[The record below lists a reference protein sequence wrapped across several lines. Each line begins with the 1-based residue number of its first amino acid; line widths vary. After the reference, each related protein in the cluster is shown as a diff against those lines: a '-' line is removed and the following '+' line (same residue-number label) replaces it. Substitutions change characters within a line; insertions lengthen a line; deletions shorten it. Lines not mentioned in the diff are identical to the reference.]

1 MGDLKMKKHVI
12 VGCLLI
18 VSSMFVSACGNSSDV
33 TTEKTS
39 VTKQVEATGQSTSS
53 SVDQTKYDAIITE
66 AKKLTAEGQYK
77 ESEEKLATIPVSDL
91 GKPHYSIVKETV
103 EKLNNQNNK
112 GLKRQEEVAVEK
124 QTKSS
129 PAPTESLKPIPDE
142 FAKWA
147 TTYLFYYPRGDQ
159 KQAGLIIEANGAVTQ
174 TNTNGEIY
182 TGKAEISG
190 ASGTILSYDTTSYR
204 PTTQPATKSITPNVK
219 ITVTWNN
226 GGGVDVYYGYVS
238 YSQRLALT
246 DGIAV
251 TDGVKEVWLS

>member
-1 MGDLKMKKHVI
+1 MGNHV
-12 VGCLLI
+12 
-18 VSSMFVSACGNSSDV
+18 S
-33 TTEKTS
+33 
-39 VTKQVEATGQSTSS
+39 
-53 SVDQTKYDAIITE
+53 
-66 AKKLTAEGQYK
+66 
-77 ESEEKLATIPVSDL
+77 
-91 GKPHYSIVKETV
+91 
-103 EKLNNQNNK
+103 
-112 GLKRQEEVAVEK
+112 
-124 QTKSS
+124 
-129 PAPTESLKPIPDE
+129 
-142 FAKWA
+142 
-147 TTYLFYYPRGDQ
+147 FYYPRGDQ

-204 PTTQPATKSITPNVK
+204 PTTQPAIKSITPNVK

>member
-1 MGDLKMKKHVI
+1 MGNHVSF
-12 VGCLLI
+12 LL
-18 VSSMFVSACGNSSDV
+18 
-33 TTEKTS
+33 
-39 VTKQVEATGQSTSS
+39 STR
-53 SVDQTKYDAIITE
+53 
-66 AKKLTAEGQYK
+66 
-77 ESEEKLATIPVSDL
+77 
-91 GKPHYSIVKETV
+91 
-103 EKLNNQNNK
+103 N
-112 GLKRQEEVAVEK
+112 
-124 QTKSS
+124 
-129 PAPTESLKPIPDE
+129 
-142 FAKWA
+142 
-147 TTYLFYYPRGDQ
+147 Q

>member
-1 MGDLKMKKHVI
+1 MKKHVI

-18 VSSMFVSACGNSSDV
+18 VSSMFVSACGSSSDV

-103 EKLNNQNNK
+103 EKLNNQNNE

-124 QTKSS
+124 QT
-129 PAPTESLKPIPDE
+129 
-142 FAKWA
+142 
-147 TTYLFYYPRGDQ
+147 
-159 KQAGLIIEANGAVTQ
+159 GLIIESNGAVTQ

-190 ASGTILSYDTTSYR
+190 ASGTILSYDTTNYR

>member
-1 MGDLKMKKHVI
+1 MWKFIRRDHR
-12 VGCLLI
+12 
-18 VSSMFVSACGNSSDV
+18 
-33 TTEKTS
+33 KTS

-103 EKLNNQNNK
+103 EKLNNQNNE
-112 GLKRQEEVAVEK
+112 GLKDKKKLRL
-124 QTKSS
+124 KSKRS
-129 PAPTESLKPIPDE
+129 RVRHQRNHLNRFQMSLLNGQPRI
-142 FAKWA
+142 
-147 TTYLFYYPRGDQ
+147 FYYPRGDQ

-174 TNTNGEIY
+174 TNTNDEIY

-251 TDGVKEVWLS
+251 TDGVKEVCYKELDIQVLLECLALC